1 MPHLAEGN
9 KYWWLSLST
18 YFFSSINHP
27 ILMREKGAWNEGGRL
42 QREQRDSRD
51 PAGVQRRGG
60 LASPAES
67 VHP

>member
-42 QREQRDSRD
+42 QRDKD
-51 PAGVQRRGG
+51 RGTKAKIVTSCDNAFVTSIL
-60 LASPAES
+60 LA
-67 VHP
+67 